1 MNTKKITA
9 LALAA
14 LMAAGTTSTAFADL
28 ADKDKAL
35 VFGDATGKTL
45 YGEDDG
51 VIVKDGDN
59 EFNPG
64 DTIYVELKA
73 DKDATDKEIDR
84 MKVYADWKVGG
95 DHIESIDILYKKGE
109 TVSNGI
115 VTGAK
120 EYTVSIGG
128 RELKISAEEM
138 AKDKKAAIKAR
149 ILEEMKK
156 DENFLKDERAAEL
169 AKAKK
174 EEGFVVGNNWVAKD
188 GTYEAKQ
195 DGFKVGTTYKEE
207 REAAAVAK
215 EKFATDGNSK
225 TFYLATA
232 DKDADF
238 GKAHFTQST
247 PGYESS
253 NVADAQNYKLT
264 GDTGEVC
271 FMKEAYLNN
280 AKEADLLKL
289 GLVEDITEEVVI
301 KVGNKEIQN
310 GAWVV
315 TADKPA
321 YVVAGKTY
329 SSATEAQAK
338 TDASIANTEADELS
352 KQVVKAVDSSIS
364 STGKAGYTYWV
375 EIKTKDSDSTKEL
388 DVAGTLYLGTSKN
401 KAEDKKNEAGI
412 DFTLSNRVSDY
423 NKPGIVEDEYTFE
436 ADKNGAVKFSD
447 DAEEVTLYFGANEDA
462 WFTFNAKGQ
471 GALNFGYTLKFNKE
485 IADLFPKANID
496 FISWNAEPATNRT
509 GDLYITADEDT
520 FLYEVTENGIKE
532 VKGAKYDEDEGAWH
546 IRTRKLTSYAVSD
559 IELDTTVKVE
569 GKDEASSNSST
580 SSKPNGDKHNPDTG
594 R

>member
-14 LMAAGTTSTAFADL
+14 LMAAGSTSTVFADA

-35 VFGDATGKTL
+35 TFGSKGIL

-64 DTIYVELKA
+64 DTIYVQLKA

-207 REAAAVAK
+207 SEAAAVAK

-401 KAEDKKNEAGI
+401 KAEDKQNKAGI
-412 DFTLSNRVSDY
+412 DFTLSNRVEDY

>member
-14 LMAAGTTSTAFADL
+14 LMAAGSTSTVFADA

-35 VFGDATGKTL
+35 TFGSKGIL

-64 DTIYVELKA
+64 DTIYVQLKA

-109 TVSNGI
+109 VATGKAEFEING
-115 VTGAK
+115 
-120 EYTVSIGG
+120 
-128 RELKISAEEM
+128 
-138 AKDKKAAIKAR
+138 KKLVANSDSLSDIEAAIKAVAGT
-149 ILEEMKK
+149 
-156 DENFLKDERAAEL
+156 DLKSYFDGIVARDY
-169 AKAKK
+169 AK
-174 EEGFVVGNNWVAKD
+174 N
-188 GTYEAKQ
+188 
-195 DGFKVGTTYKEE
+195 DGFKDSAKWYAADAYNVINANEGFKVKADNKYYGNAELSVYTDATFTVSANGLTLFAKEADPSDKVGDAAVGSGTGTTTTQVT
-207 REAAAVAK
+207 AA
-215 EKFATDGNSK
+215 
-225 TFYLATA
+225 
-232 DKDADF
+232 
-238 GKAHFTQST
+238 
-247 PGYESS
+247 
-253 NVADAQNYKLT
+253 NVNDWKLT
-264 GDTGEVC
+264 GDSNVVKYMQPGAGVDDFAT
-271 FMKEAYLNN
+271 AQ
-280 AKEADLLKL
+280 
-289 GLVEDITEEVVI
+289 LVE
-301 KVGNKEIQN
+301 KVNDEKIVDKATRLEAAGVQK
-310 GAWVV
+310 V
-315 TADKPA
+315 TGTVYAKADGTLLA
-321 YVVAGKTY
+321 DD
-329 SSATEAQAK
+329 SAALDEA
-338 TDASIANTEADELS
+338 
-352 KQVVKAVDSSIS
+352 VKAEAAKV
-364 STGKAGYTYWV
+364 KANAQVANNYTYWV
-375 EIKTKDSDSTKEL
+375 EIQTKDSDSTKEL

-412 DFTLSNRVSDY
+412 DFTLSNRNKDHY
-423 NKPGIVEDEYTFE
+423 NPEIDDEATIN
-436 ADKNGAVKFSD
+436 ADENGAVKFSD
-447 DAEEVTLYFGANEDA
+447 DAEEVTLYFGENEDA

>member
-14 LMAAGTTSTAFADL
+14 LMAAGSTSTVFADV
-28 ADKDKAL
+28 DKDKAL
-35 VFGDATGKTL
+35 TFGSEGIL

-51 VIVKDGDN
+51 VIVKDADN

-64 DTIYVELKA
+64 DTIYVQLKA

-128 RELKISAEEM
+128 RELKISADEM

-207 REAAAVAK
+207 SEAAAVAK

-401 KAEDKKNEAGI
+401 KAEDKKNETGI
-412 DFTLSNRVSDY
+412 DFTLSNRVEDY

-520 FLYEVTENGIKE
+520 FLYEVTEDGIKE

-569 GKDEASSNSST
+569 GKDDASSNSST

>member
-64 DTIYVELKA
+64 DTIYVQLKA
-73 DKDATDKEIDR
+73 DGDATDKEIDR

-95 DHIESIDILYKKGE
+95 DHVKSVDILYKKGE
-109 TVSNGI
+109 VATGKVEFEING
-115 VTGAK
+115 
-120 EYTVSIGG
+120 
-128 RELKISAEEM
+128 
-138 AKDKKAAIKAR
+138 KKLVANSDSLSDIEAAIKAVAGT
-149 ILEEMKK
+149 
-156 DENFLKDERAAEL
+156 DLKSYFDGIVARDY
-169 AKAKK
+169 AK
-174 EEGFVVGNNWVAKD
+174 N
-188 GTYEAKQ
+188 
-195 DGFKVGTTYKEE
+195 DGFKDSAKWY
-207 REAAAVAK
+207 AADAYTVIANDAGFK
-215 EKFATDGNSK
+215 VKATNRYYTNTELHTDFATDVFSVPADGKKLFAQSATPSEKVGEVNVSAAGGSNTTPVTSDISK
-225 TFYLATA
+225 WVLTA
-232 DKDADF
+232 DNGQANYMTPDATVD
-238 GKAHFTQST
+238 
-247 PGYESS
+247 
-253 NVADAQNYKLT
+253 
-264 GDTGEVC
+264 
-271 FMKEAYLNN
+271 
-280 AKEADLLKL
+280 DLVTAN
-289 GLVEDITEEVVI
+289 LVEKVSGGEKIVNKTNREEAVGVT
-301 KVGNKEIQN
+301 KVTGTVYAK
-310 GAWVV
+310 
-315 TADKPA
+315 ADGTLLA
-321 YVVAGKTY
+321 DD
-329 SSATEAQAK
+329 SAALDEA
-338 TDASIANTEADELS
+338 
-352 KQVVKAVDSSIS
+352 VKAEAAKV
-364 STGKAGYTYWV
+364 KANAQVANNYTYWV
-375 EIKTKDSDSTKEL
+375 EIQTKDSDSTKEL

-496 FISWNAEPATNRT
+496 FISWNAEPAINRT

>member
-14 LMAAGTTSTAFADL
+14 LMAAGSTSTVFADA

-35 VFGDATGKTL
+35 TFGSKGIL

-64 DTIYVELKA
+64 DTIYVQLKA

-156 DENFLKDERAAEL
+156 DENFLKDERAAGIKDVQTGFVIAGNYVDSGYTARETGLVAEDGKWYTDLNGVKDAYFAKDGNNITNELFLPTGSKDKIQKGENAATNPNGGKYTKATKAEWNVSTTDDGAVWAVKTSDKASLTEDDL
-169 AKAKK
+169 AKANLAQAVTGKTIVK
-174 EEGFVVGNNWVAKD
+174 DTENTVV
-188 GTYEAKQ
+188 
-195 DGFKVGTTYKEE
+195 
-207 REAAAVAK
+207 
-215 EKFATDGNSK
+215 
-225 TFYLATA
+225 
-232 DKDADF
+232 
-238 GKAHFTQST
+238 
-247 PGYESS
+247 
-253 NVADAQNYKLT
+253 AQN
-264 GDTGEVC
+264 D
-271 FMKEAYLNN
+271 NN
-280 AKEADLLKL
+280 YI
-289 GLVEDITEEVVI
+289 VS
-301 KVGNKEIQN
+301 
-310 GAWVV
+310 
-315 TADKPA
+315 ADKPA
-321 YVVAGKTY
+321 YSYGGTTY
-329 SSATEAQAK
+329 VTKAEAQKKA
-338 TDASIANTEADELS
+338 DEAIADTEADELS

>member
-14 LMAAGTTSTAFADL
+14 LMAAGSTSTVFADA

-35 VFGDATGKTL
+35 TFGSKGIL

-51 VIVKDGDN
+51 VIVKDADN

-64 DTIYVELKA
+64 DTIYVQLKA
-73 DKDATDKEIDR
+73 DGDATDKEIDR

-95 DHIESIDILYKKGE
+95 DHVKSVDILYKKGE
-109 TVSNGI
+109 VATGKVEFEING
-115 VTGAK
+115 
-120 EYTVSIGG
+120 
-128 RELKISAEEM
+128 
-138 AKDKKAAIKAR
+138 KKLVANSDSLSDIEAAIKVVAGTDLKSYFDGIVAR
-149 ILEEMKK
+149 
-156 DENFLKDERAAEL
+156 DY
-169 AKAKK
+169 AK
-174 EEGFVVGNNWVAKD
+174 N
-188 GTYEAKQ
+188 
-195 DGFKVGTTYKEE
+195 DGFKDSAKWY
-207 REAAAVAK
+207 AADAYTVIANDAGFK
-215 EKFATDGNSK
+215 VKATNRYYTNTELHTDFATDVFSVPADGKNLFAQSATPSEKVGEVNVGVAGGSNTTPVTSDISK
-225 TFYLATA
+225 WVLTA
-232 DKDADF
+232 DNGQANYMTPDATVD
-238 GKAHFTQST
+238 
-247 PGYESS
+247 
-253 NVADAQNYKLT
+253 
-264 GDTGEVC
+264 
-271 FMKEAYLNN
+271 
-280 AKEADLLKL
+280 DLVTAN
-289 GLVEDITEEVVI
+289 LVEKVSGGEKIVNKTNREEAVGVT
-301 KVGNKEIQN
+301 KVTGTVYAK
-310 GAWVV
+310 
-315 TADKPA
+315 ADGTLLA
-321 YVVAGKTY
+321 DD
-329 SSATEAQAK
+329 SAALDEA
-338 TDASIANTEADELS
+338 
-352 KQVVKAVDSSIS
+352 VKAEAAKV
-364 STGKAGYTYWV
+364 KANAQVANNYTYWV
-375 EIKTKDSDSTKEL
+375 EIQTKDSDSTKEL

-520 FLYEVTENGIKE
+520 FLYEVTEDGIKE

-559 IELDTTVKVE
+559 IELDTSVKVE
-569 GKDEASSNSST
+569 GKDDASSNSST

>member
-14 LMAAGTTSTAFADL
+14 LMAAGTTSTAFADA

-35 VFGDATGKTL
+35 TFGSKGIL

-51 VIVKDGDN
+51 VIVKDADN

-64 DTIYVELKA
+64 DTIYVQLKA

-95 DHIESIDILYKKGE
+95 DHVKSVDILYKKGE
-109 TVSNGI
+109 VATGKVEFEING
-115 VTGAK
+115 
-120 EYTVSIGG
+120 
-128 RELKISAEEM
+128 
-138 AKDKKAAIKAR
+138 KKLVANSDSLSDIEAAIKAAAGT
-149 ILEEMKK
+149 
-156 DENFLKDERAAEL
+156 DLKSYFDGIVARDY
-169 AKAKK
+169 AK
-174 EEGFVVGNNWVAKD
+174 N
-188 GTYEAKQ
+188 
-195 DGFKVGTTYKEE
+195 DGFKDSAKWYAADAYNVINANEGFKVKADNKYYGNAELSVYTDATFTSSANGLTLFAKEANPSDKVGD
-207 REAAAVAK
+207 AAVGSGTGSTNIQVT
-215 EKFATDGNSK
+215 AT
-225 TFYLATA
+225 
-232 DKDADF
+232 
-238 GKAHFTQST
+238 
-247 PGYESS
+247 
-253 NVADAQNYKLT
+253 NVNDWKLT
-264 GDTGEVC
+264 GKSNVVKYMQPGAGVDDFVT
-271 FMKEAYLNN
+271 AQ
-280 AKEADLLKL
+280 
-289 GLVEDITEEVVI
+289 LVE
-301 KVGNKEIQN
+301 KVNDEKIVDKTTRLEAAGVQK
-310 GAWVV
+310 V
-315 TADKPA
+315 TDTVYAKADGSLLA
-321 YVVAGKTY
+321 DD
-329 SSATEAQAK
+329 SAALDEA
-338 TDASIANTEADELS
+338 
-352 KQVVKAVDSSIS
+352 VKAEAAKV
-364 STGKAGYTYWV
+364 KANAQVANNYTYWV
-375 EIKTKDSDSTKEL
+375 EIQTKDSDSTKEL

-412 DFTLSNRVSDY
+412 DFTLSNRVEDY

>member
-14 LMAAGTTSTAFADL
+14 LMAAGSTSTVFADA

-35 VFGDATGKTL
+35 TFGSKGIL

-64 DTIYVELKA
+64 DTIYVQLKA
-73 DKDATDKEIDR
+73 DGDATDKEIDR

-95 DHIESIDILYKKGE
+95 DHVKSVDILYKKGE
-109 TVSNGI
+109 VATGKVEFEING
-115 VTGAK
+115 
-120 EYTVSIGG
+120 
-128 RELKISAEEM
+128 
-138 AKDKKAAIKAR
+138 KKLVANSDSLSDIEAAIKAVAGT
-149 ILEEMKK
+149 
-156 DENFLKDERAAEL
+156 DLKSYFDGIVARDY
-169 AKAKK
+169 AK
-174 EEGFVVGNNWVAKD
+174 N
-188 GTYEAKQ
+188 
-195 DGFKVGTTYKEE
+195 DGFKDSAKWY
-207 REAAAVAK
+207 AADAYTVIANDAGFK
-215 EKFATDGNSK
+215 VKATNRYYTNTELHTDFATDVFSVPADGKKLFAQSATPSEKVGEVNVSAAGGSNTTPVTSDISK
-225 TFYLATA
+225 WVLTA
-232 DKDADF
+232 DNGQANYMTPDATVD
-238 GKAHFTQST
+238 
-247 PGYESS
+247 
-253 NVADAQNYKLT
+253 
-264 GDTGEVC
+264 
-271 FMKEAYLNN
+271 
-280 AKEADLLKL
+280 DLVTAN
-289 GLVEDITEEVVI
+289 LVEKVSGGEKIVNKTNREEAVGVT
-301 KVGNKEIQN
+301 KVTGTVYAK
-310 GAWVV
+310 
-315 TADKPA
+315 ADGTLLA
-321 YVVAGKTY
+321 DD
-329 SSATEAQAK
+329 SAALDEA
-338 TDASIANTEADELS
+338 
-352 KQVVKAVDSSIS
+352 VKAEAAKV
-364 STGKAGYTYWV
+364 KANAQVANNYTYWV
-375 EIKTKDSDSTKEL
+375 EIQTKDSDSTKEL

-401 KAEDKKNEAGI
+401 KAEDKKNETGI
-412 DFTLSNRVSDY
+412 DFTLSNRVEDY

>member
-64 DTIYVELKA
+64 DTIYVQLKA

-95 DHIESIDILYKKGE
+95 DNIESIDILYKKGE
-109 TVSNGI
+109 TVSSGI

-156 DENFLKDERAAEL
+156 DENFLKDERAAGISEV
-169 AKAKK
+169 KT
-174 EEGFVVGNNWVAKD
+174 GFVIAGNYVASGYTEKSTGLIAADKHYDTEKD
-188 GTYEAKQ
+188 
-195 DGFKVGTTYKEE
+195 
-207 REAAAVAK
+207 AADAI
-215 EKFATDGNSK
+215 FTTDGNNL
-225 TFYLATA
+225 TGLWVLTE
-232 DKDADF
+232 DKDVS
-238 GKAHFTQST
+238 KAMIEHKLA
-247 PGYESS
+247 EK
-253 NVADAQNYKLT
+253 VAAPLLVKSDKSFVKVDAQNYA
-264 GDTGEVC
+264 V
-271 FMKEAYLNN
+271 KEQ
-280 AKEADLLKL
+280 
-289 GLVEDITEEVVI
+289 T
-301 KVGNKEIQN
+301 
-310 GAWVV
+310 
-315 TADKPA
+315 PA
-321 YVVAGKTY
+321 YSYGGTTY
-329 SSATEAQAK
+329 VTKAEAQAK
-338 TDASIANTEADELS
+338 ADAAIANTEADELS

-412 DFTLSNRVSDY
+412 DFVLSNRVEDY

-520 FLYEVTENGIKE
+520 FLYEVTEDGIKE

>member
-14 LMAAGTTSTAFADL
+14 LMAAGSTATAFADA

-35 VFGDATGKTL
+35 TFGSKGNL

-51 VIVKDGDN
+51 VIVKDDDN
-59 EFNPG
+59 KFNPG

-84 MKVYADWKVGG
+84 MKVYADWKIGG

-109 TVSNGI
+109 TVSSGI

-128 RELKISAEEM
+128 RKLKISAEEM
-138 AKDKKAAIKAR
+138 AKGNKAAIKAR
-149 ILEEMKK
+149 ILEEMK
-156 DENFLKDERAAEL
+156 DENFLKDERAAGISEV
-169 AKAKK
+169 KA
-174 EEGFVVGNNWVAKD
+174 GFVISGQYVDSGYTEKSTGLIAANKHYDTEKDAADAIFTTEGNNLTGLWILTEDASKVIVRAKNTNSDPGDGKHTDESAAKSNYKANGTGADILVTKDTTTVKEADLIEHKLAEKVAAPLLVKSD
-188 GTYEAKQ
+188 KS
-195 DGFKVGTTYKEE
+195 FVKV
-207 REAAAVAK
+207 
-215 EKFATDGNSK
+215 
-225 TFYLATA
+225 
-232 DKDADF
+232 
-238 GKAHFTQST
+238 
-247 PGYESS
+247 
-253 NVADAQNYKLT
+253 DAQNYAVSEKSPAYSYGGT
-264 GDTGEVC
+264 TYVT
-271 FMKEAYLNN
+271 KAEAQTK
-280 AKEADLLKL
+280 ADDAIADAEADKL
-289 GLVEDITEEVVI
+289 STQ
-301 KVGNKEIQN
+301 VG
-310 GAWVV
+310 
-315 TADKPA
+315 
-321 YVVAGKTY
+321 
-329 SSATEAQAK
+329 
-338 TDASIANTEADELS
+338 
-352 KQVVKAVDSSIS
+352 KAVNSSIS

-375 EIKTKDSDSTKEL
+375 EIKTKDSNSTKEL

-423 NKPGIVEDEYTFE
+423 NKPGIVEDDYTFE

-447 DAEEVTLYFGANEDA
+447 DAEEVTLYFGSKEDA

-471 GALNFGYTLKFNKE
+471 SALNFGYTLKFNKE

-496 FISWNAEPATNRT
+496 FISWNAEPTTNRT
-509 GDLYITADEDT
+509 GDLYITAEEDT

-532 VKGAKYDEDEGAWH
+532 VKGAKYDENEGAWH
-546 IRTRKLTSYAVSD
+546 LRTRKLTAYAISD

-580 SSKPNGDKHNPDTG
+580 SSKPNGGKENPNTG

>member
-14 LMAAGTTSTAFADL
+14 LMAAGSTSTVFADA

-35 VFGDATGKTL
+35 TFGSKGIL

-51 VIVKDGDN
+51 VIVKDADN

-128 RELKISAEEM
+128 RELKISADEM

-156 DENFLKDERAAEL
+156 DENFLKDERAAGISEVKTGFVIAGKYVDSGYTVKEAGLVAENGKWYTDLNGVKDAYFAKQGDNITNELFLPTGSQDKIQKGENAATNPNSGKYAQATKTEWNVSTTDDGAVWAVKKTNKDSLTEDDL
-169 AKAKK
+169 AKANLAQAVTGKTIVK
-174 EEGFVVGNNWVAKD
+174 DTENTVV
-188 GTYEAKQ
+188 
-195 DGFKVGTTYKEE
+195 
-207 REAAAVAK
+207 
-215 EKFATDGNSK
+215 
-225 TFYLATA
+225 
-232 DKDADF
+232 
-238 GKAHFTQST
+238 
-247 PGYESS
+247 
-253 NVADAQNYKLT
+253 AQNDKNYI
-264 GDTGEVC
+264 VS
-271 FMKEAYLNN
+271 
-280 AKEADLLKL
+280 
-289 GLVEDITEEVVI
+289 
-301 KVGNKEIQN
+301 
-310 GAWVV
+310 
-315 TADKPA
+315 ADKPA
-321 YVVAGKTY
+321 YAYAGTTY
-329 SSATEAQAK
+329 VTKAEAQAK
-338 TDASIANTEADELS
+338 ADAAIANTEADELS